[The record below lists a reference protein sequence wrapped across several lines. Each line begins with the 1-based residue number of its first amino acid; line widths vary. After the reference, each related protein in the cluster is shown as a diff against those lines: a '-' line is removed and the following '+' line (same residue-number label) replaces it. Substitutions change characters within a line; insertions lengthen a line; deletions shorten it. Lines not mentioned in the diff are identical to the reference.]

1 MSGLTFSVDKSIPTS
16 VKVDENGFFT
26 GVDGEYRV
34 HNVKVLTENGTYEPL
49 DLEATYTLAGF
60 NYFLVEYGGGMSM
73 FRDAKIIDAEGTLD
87 VEVIELFITDR
98 LNGVIGE
105 EYAKPQGRITFTEGK

>member
-1 MSGLTFSVDKSIPTS
+1 
-16 VKVDENGFFT
+16 
-26 GVDGEYRV
+26 
-34 HNVKVLTENGTYEPL
+34 
-49 DLEATYTLAGF
+49 
-60 NYFLVEYGGGMSM
+60 MSM

-98 LNGVIGE
+98 LKGVIGE